1 MLQSSLFTDF
11 KLVTENLQLVCC
23 REPATELMSRYLT
36 LYFICSL
43 GMYHVGV
50 GLSGHGL
57 RGVLV
62 EKLVNLGVGKTIPH
76 LHVVY
81 QQYQP

>member
-1 MLQSSLFTDF
+1 
-11 KLVTENLQLVCC
+11 
-23 REPATELMSRYLT
+23 
-36 LYFICSL
+36 
-43 GMYHVGV
+43 MYHVGV
-50 GLSGHGL
+50 GLPGHGL

-76 LHVVY
+76 LHIMY

>member
-1 MLQSSLFTDF
+1 
-11 KLVTENLQLVCC
+11 
-23 REPATELMSRYLT
+23 
-36 LYFICSL
+36 
-43 GMYHVGV
+43 MYHVGV

-76 LHVVY
+76 LHIMY
-81 QQYQP
+81 QQYQPWGLLSVGGIDLVLNAQL